1 MQNTTEQNSIV
12 PENYVPLVMVVD
24 DDFSSNLTLKT
35 ILVQEGFRAVTAFDS
50 ASCFEAM
57 ARQAPDLI
65 LLDVEFPEES
75 GFDICRKIHEDP
87 LTNEIPILFISAN
100 DDLSSKVKGFEVG
113 GVDYITKPWQKE
125 EILARVRTHL
135 RLRQALLNRIELQS
149 MRLNRLKAA
158 QDAILVKAVDAPE
171 AKFSVMFRP
180 LQEVGG
186 DFYDVIPI
194 GEKVYDYVVADI
206 SGHDVGI
213 ALVTSALKMLFRQ
226 NCSILSTP
234 RDAVFD
240 INRAITS
247 VLQPGQFVALT
258 IVRINRKAGRAWVVN
273 AGGPSPVLYSA
284 EDKSCRPVEVTGDL
298 VGLFPDVSFQLKEIK
313 VSPGDRIFIFSD
325 GLLDLFNNESYRWQ
339 VKMELVT
346 ELFGRIAETPAGSL
360 QGALAKQVDGLPVP
374 EDDMVVLCL
383 EV

>member
-1 MQNTTEQNSIV
+1 MQSTPEQNNIFH
-12 PENYVPLVMVVD
+12 ENYVPLVMVVD

-50 ASCFEAM
+50 VSCFEAIDQ
-57 ARQAPDLI
+57 QAPDLI

-75 GFDICRKIHEDP
+75 GFDICRRIHENP
-87 LTNEIPILFISAN
+87 LINEIPILFISAN
-100 DDLSSKVKGFEVG
+100 DDLASKVKGFEVG

-149 MRLNRLKAA
+149 MRLNSLKAA

-171 AKFSVMFRP
+171 AKFSVLFRP

-194 GEKVYDYVVADI
+194 GERVYDYVVADI

-258 IVRINRKAGRAWVVN
+258 IVRINRKAGKAWVVN
-273 AGGPSPVLYSA
+273 AGGPSPIHYSA
-284 EDKSCRPVEVTGDL
+284 KDRSCRPIEVTGDL

-325 GLLDLFNNESYRWQ
+325 GLLDLFNGESFRWQ
-339 VKMELVT
+339 AKMELAAG
-346 ELFGRIAETPAGSL
+346 LFERIAGTPAGSL
-360 QGALAKQVDGLPVP
+360 QEALTKQIDRLPVP

>member
-1 MQNTTEQNSIV
+1 MQNTTEQNNIFH
-12 PENYVPLVMVVD
+12 ENYVPLVMVVD

-50 ASCFEAM
+50 VSCFEAI
-57 ARQAPDLI
+57 AQQTPDLI

-75 GFDICRKIHEDP
+75 GFDICRKIHDDP
-87 LTNEIPILFISAN
+87 LANEIPILFISAN
-100 DDLSSKVKGFEVG
+100 DDLASKVKGFEVG

-149 MRLNRLKAA
+149 MRLNRLKEA
-158 QDAILVKAVDAPE
+158 QDAFLVKAVDAPE
-171 AKFSVMFRP
+171 AKFSVLFRP

-194 GEKVYDYVVADI
+194 GERVYDYVVADI

-226 NCSILSTP
+226 NCSILSSP

-258 IVRINRKAGRAWVVN
+258 IVRINRKAGKAWVVN
-273 AGGPSPVLYSA
+273 AGGPAPIIYSA
-284 EDKSCRPVEVTGDL
+284 EDCSCRPIDVVGDL

-313 VSPGDRIFIFSD
+313 VGPGDRIFIFSD
-325 GLLDLFNNESYRWQ
+325 GLLDLFNNENFRWQ
-339 VKMELVT
+339 AKMELAAG
-346 ELFGRIAETPAGSL
+346 LFEKIAETPAGSL
-360 QGALAKQVDGLPVP
+360 QEALKKQIDRLPVP